1 MPYRRLPK
9 TDQARLR
16 ALQQAVRQADE
27 ASFNQQ
33 AIKYKTLTEAKRLLM
48 HFENQVAQYHANVDT
63 KVSDNKQYRHKV
75 RNARMYISHFIQVLN
90 LAAIRGEIKKGQKE
104 LYHLPPNS
112 HTLPDLSTE
121 ELLLQWGKNIIEG
134 EQARIS
140 QGGFPIYNPAINKVQ
155 VHYDIFREHYNTHVV
170 HKKTHSRVFENIET
184 MRKEIDALILSI
196 WDQIEAFYKDELP
209 YAKLTKCQAYGM
221 IYYYRTGETKLT
233 PQTDQLILRERAQQT
248 KLEWFEKEG

>member
-9 TDQARLR
+9 TDQARLH
-16 ALQQAVRQADE
+16 ALQQAVRQASE
-27 ASFNQQ
+27 AAFNQQ
-33 AIKYKTLTEAKRLLM
+33 AINYKTLIEAQRLLM
-48 HFENQVAQYHANVDT
+48 QFENQVAQYHANVDT

-104 LYHLPPNS
+104 LYKLDPNN

-134 EQARIS
+134 EQARTS
-140 QGGFPIYNPAINKVQ
+140 QGGFPIYNPPINKVQ
-155 VHYDIFREHYNTHVV
+155 VHYDIFREHYNTHIV

-184 MRKEIDALILSI
+184 MRKQIDALVLSI
-196 WDQIEAFYKDELP
+196 WDQVEEFYKDELP

-221 IYYYRTGETKLT
+221 IYYYRTGEAHLT
-233 PQTDQLILRERAQQT
+233 PATDQQIIKEKAQQT
-248 KLEWFEKEG
+248 KLEWVEN

>member
-16 ALQQAVRQADE
+16 ALKQAILRAGEVAYNQQAVNYRT
-27 ASFNQQ
+27 
-33 AIKYKTLTEAKRLLM
+33 ITEAQRFLM
-48 HFENQVAQYHANVDT
+48 QFENQVAQYHANFDS

-104 LYHLPPNS
+104 LYHLHPNS

-134 EQARIS
+134 EQARVS
-140 QGGFPIYNPAINKVQ
+140 QGGFPIYNPAINKVK
-155 VHYDIFREHYNTHVV
+155 VHYDIFREHYNAHTM
-170 HKKTHSRVFENIET
+170 HKRSHSRVFGEIEN
-184 MRKEIDALILSI
+184 MRGVADTLILDI
-196 WDQIEAFYKDELP
+196 WDQVENFYKDELP

-221 IYYYRTGETKLT
+221 IYYYRKGESKLT
-233 PQTDQLILRERAQQT
+233 PQVDQQILQEQAQQT
-248 KLEWFEKEG
+248 KLQWSEMEE

>member
-9 TDQARLR
+9 TDQARLH
-16 ALQQAVRQADE
+16 ALQQAVRQASE
-27 ASFNQQ
+27 AAFNQQ
-33 AIKYKTLTEAKRLLM
+33 AINYKTLIEAQRLLM
-48 HFENQVAQYHANVDT
+48 QFENQVAQYHANVDT

-104 LYHLPPNS
+104 LYKLDPNN

-134 EQARIS
+134 EQARTS
-140 QGGFPIYNPAINKVQ
+140 QGGFPIYNPPINKVQ

-184 MRKEIDALILSI
+184 MRKQIDALVLSI
-196 WDQIEAFYKDELP
+196 WDQVEEFYKDELP

-221 IYYYRTGETKLT
+221 IYYYRTGEAHLT
-233 PQTDQLILRERAQQT
+233 PATDQQIIKEKAQQT
-248 KLEWFEKEG
+248 KLEWTEN

>member
-9 TDQARLR
+9 TDQARLH
-16 ALQQAVRQADE
+16 ALQQAVRQASE
-27 ASFNQQ
+27 AAFNQQ
-33 AIKYKTLTEAKRLLM
+33 AINYKTLIEAQRLLM
-48 HFENQVAQYHANVDT
+48 QFENQVAQYHANVDT

-104 LYHLPPNS
+104 LYKLDPNN

-134 EQARIS
+134 EQARTS
-140 QGGFPIYNPAINKVQ
+140 QGGFPIYNPPINKVQ

-184 MRKEIDALILSI
+184 MRKEIDTLILAI
-196 WDQIEAFYKDELP
+196 WDQVEEFYKDELP

-221 IYYYRTGETKLT
+221 IYYYRTGEARLT
-233 PQTDQLILRERAQQT
+233 PATDQQILKEKAQQT
-248 KLEWFEKEG
+248 KLEWSED